1 MSPEFIT
8 SNETSITENI
18 PLNTVVMAIKAIDKD
33 EGRNGYIEYTLATEP
48 FVPFTLGSVDGLLRI
63 SGRLD
68 RELRA
73 SYKLKVTARDRG
85 EPSRS
90 THTEIMV
97 KVLDLNDN
105 VPSFDPRQ
113 YSAAVAENAS
123 IGAMVL
129 QVSKLTLNYNKIT
142 YSQFFMH
149 KMLFSYSFHFFFLFC
164 FSFGSLLLHIFFS
177 AKSFQFFIKS

>member
-8 SNETSITENI
+8 SNETTVTENT
-18 PLNTVVMAIKAIDKD
+18 PQNTVVMAIKAVDKD
-33 EGRNGYIEYTLATEP
+33 EGRNGYIEYSLATEP

-68 RELRA
+68 REMRS

-90 THTEIMV
+90 TQTEITV
-97 KVLDLNDN
+97 KILDENDN
-105 VPSFDPRQ
+105 SPVFDPRQ

-129 QVSKLTLNYNKIT
+129 QVSN
-142 YSQFFMH
+142 
-149 KMLFSYSFHFFFLFC
+149 
-164 FSFGSLLLHIFFS
+164 
-177 AKSFQFFIKS
+177 FQEPIIWARGKWRRNLC

>member
-8 SNETSITENI
+8 SNETSVVENA

-33 EGRNGYIEYTLATEP
+33 EGRNGYIEYMLASEP

-68 RELRA
+68 RELK
-73 SYKLKVTARDRG
+73 STYKLKVTARDRG

-90 THTEIMV
+90 TQTVILV
-97 KVLDLNDN
+97 KILDENDN
-105 VPSFDPRQ
+105 SPVFDTRQ

-129 QVSKLTLNYNKIT
+129 QVNNFKY
-142 YSQFFMH
+142 
-149 KMLFSYSFHFFFLFC
+149 FFFLF
-164 FSFGSLLLHIFFS
+164 SRL
-177 AKSFQFFIKS
+177 K